1 MMRLARRI
9 VLGLACVVALGLVSL
24 GSGCSDDSFS
34 TKPDP
39 DGGGDRDS
47 GGGWPDTIPLGDLVS
62 SADLGVCGNGKG
74 ATVWA
79 HSSDDLYR
87 FDPISRTVQKVGAFH
102 GDGVSGSFF
111 GMTDI
116 AVDAQGGLY
125 GIGRGYIYRI
135 DAQTAEVTRVFG
147 DGQVQGNA
155 LTFIPAGEYEDKEVL
170 VVGYTRFT
178 TGQESV
184 LAKIDLA
191 AQKQTDIQTIA
202 GGCSTSGDVVSVTKL
217 GTYVTLVCKDSPGGD
232 VLAKL
237 DVKTGQATRVG
248 NTGFSAIYGLGFWCD
263 RFYGFTDAGQLIE
276 IDPKT
281 GAGTLVND
289 QTGAS
294 SFWGAGVKT
303 SAPVA
308 PIK

>member
-1 MMRLARRI
+1 MRRARMMYSGVACAALLA
-9 VLGLACVVALGLVSL
+9 LV
-24 GSGCSDDSFS
+24 GAGCSEDAFVS
-34 TKPDP
+34 T
-39 DGGGDRDS
+39 DGGGYRDG
-47 GGGWPDTIPLGDLVS
+47 GGGWPDAMPLGDLVS
-62 SADLGVCGNGKG
+62 PADAPGGVCGDGKG
-74 ATVWA
+74 AIVWA
-79 HSSDDLYR
+79 HSADDLYR
-87 FDPISRTVQKVGAFH
+87 FDPISRTVNKVGAFH
-102 GDGVSGSFF
+102 GEGVTSGF

-116 AVDAQGGLY
+116 AVDGEGTLY

-135 DAQTAEVTRVFG
+135 DAQTAAVTRVFG
-147 DGQVQGNA
+147 DGSVQGNA
-155 LTFIPAGEYEDKEVL
+155 LTFLPKGEYANEEVL

-178 TGQESV
+178 GAQESV
-184 LAKIDLA
+184 LAQIDLKTQT
-191 AQKQTDIQTIA
+191 QKDIQTIA
-202 GGCSTSGDVVSVTKL
+202 GGCATSGDVVSVTKL
-217 GTYVTLVCKDSPGGD
+217 GTYVTLVCSDDKNGD

-248 NTGFSAIYGLGFWCD
+248 NTGFRAIYGLGFWCD
-263 RFYGFTDAGQLIE
+263 RFYGFIDSGQLIE

-303 SAPVA
+303 TAPVA